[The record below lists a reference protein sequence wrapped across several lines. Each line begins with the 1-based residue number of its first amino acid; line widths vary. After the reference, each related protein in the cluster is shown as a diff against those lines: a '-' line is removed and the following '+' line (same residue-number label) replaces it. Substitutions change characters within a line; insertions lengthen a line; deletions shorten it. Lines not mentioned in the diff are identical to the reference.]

1 MVSELAV
8 LENSCYIVAVV
19 PDTLA
24 VGFVAAEVVWT
35 HQRCQVDHRVVLQ
48 LLGMTIIF
56 GR

>member
-56 GR
+56 GQ

>member
-19 PDTLA
+19 PDMLA
-24 VGFVAAEVVWT
+24 VEVAAEVVWT
-35 HQRCQVDHRVVLQ
+35 HQRCQVDHRVVLH

-56 GR
+56 GQ